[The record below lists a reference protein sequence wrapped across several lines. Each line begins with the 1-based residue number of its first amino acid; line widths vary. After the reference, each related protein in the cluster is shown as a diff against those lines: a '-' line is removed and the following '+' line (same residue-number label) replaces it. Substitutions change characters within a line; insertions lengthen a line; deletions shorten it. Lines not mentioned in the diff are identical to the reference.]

1 MPACDKSYRIT
12 SSVKWRQD
20 FMLSLVPCIDYPNN
34 DSISKTLV
42 TWATTK
48 RDWFLLMWSETA
60 SKVIKVHK
68 ISFAHGIYAKLKAPE
83 DEDLLSLSFHFTWCA
98 KLFHLN
104 ILLYLSVLNKLL
116 YCFPN
121 GIYFQLR
128 ENSSELYI
136 RFSFTFNTCM
146 SKPVLSLVVDFGDF
160 NAFLC
165 LWK

>member
-1 MPACDKSYRIT
+1 
-12 SSVKWRQD
+12 
-20 FMLSLVPCIDYPNN
+20 MLSLVPCIDYLNN

-48 RDWFLLMWSETA
+48 RDSFLLMWSETA
-60 SKVIKVHK
+60 SKVFKGHK
-68 ISFAHGIYAKLKAPE
+68 ISFAHGIYAKLKSPE

-104 ILLYLSVLNKLL
+104 TLLYLSVLKYITIL
-116 YCFPN
+116 FSKS
-121 GIYFQLR
+121 IYFQLR

-165 LWK
+165 L